1 MPETLK
7 RIDSYA
13 FNSCKSLTDFIVPFN
28 VETIGAASFRGCSNL
43 SYIIIPMGVT
53 QIGDAAFANCTN
65 LKSVHLPNSLFDIGE
80 GAFYGCSMLADF
92 IIPERISIIKKQ
104 TFEGCV
110 HLVNISIPASVERIY
125 QNAFAGCNGLENI
138 IVHRNIPPLLYED
151 AFSNYDI
158 TLFVPQNSV
167 DKYRTTIP
175 WNKFRQIITFEGE
188 EMQQY
193 KCAIPII
200 TYSDGC
206 LHYICETEGAECI
219 TNITDVDIQT
229 HKGNVVRL
237 TATYTINVYATA
249 TGYENS
255 DIATATLCWIDADPK
270 IEGIENR
277 VAQVRANAVLIQS
290 HNGVLSIAG
299 VADGTDIA
307 VYSTSGQM
315 VGSAKARGTTSTI
328 ATSLRSGN
336 VAIIRIGDKSIK
348 VVMQ

>member
-1 MPETLK
+1 
-7 RIDSYA
+7 
-13 FNSCKSLTDFIVPFN
+13 
-28 VETIGAASFRGCSNL
+28 
-43 SYIIIPMGVT
+43 
-53 QIGDAAFANCTN
+53 
-65 LKSVHLPNSLFDIGE
+65 
-80 GAFYGCSMLADF
+80 
-92 IIPERISIIKKQ
+92 
-104 TFEGCV
+104 
-110 HLVNISIPASVERIY
+110 
-125 QNAFAGCNGLENI
+125 
-138 IVHRNIPPLLYED
+138 
-151 AFSNYDI
+151 
-158 TLFVPQNSV
+158 
-167 DKYRTTIP
+167 
-175 WNKFRQIITFEGE
+175 
-188 EMQQY
+188 MQQY

-255 DIATATLCWIDADPK
+255 DIATATLCWIDAEPK

-307 VYSTSGQM
+307 VYSTSGRWSVQPRLAAPPPPSPPA
-315 VGSAKARGTTSTI
+315 SASAMSPSSAS
-328 ATSLRSGN
+328 ATSP
-336 VAIIRIGDKSIK
+336 
-348 VVMQ
+348 